1 MCLTLQQLNCLFRT
15 SIDCSRGF
23 WELVS
28 KSFHPHLP
36 CFTECLK
43 KKRKSLCFLDLY
55 LKKAKHL
62 TYTLKWKCRWNLK
75 FFSSLCIPSGHNI
88 MCGFN
93 IKFCLRSKFKLKP
106 LPIYVHTQKNMLSMR
121 KWPYCFKILFK
132 CPFVKDVILCNR
144 KWIN

>member
-15 SIDCSRGF
+15 STDCSRGF
-23 WELVS
+23 RELVS

-36 CFTECLK
+36 CFTESLK

-62 TYTLKWKCRWNLK
+62 THTLKWKCRWNLK

-93 IKFCLRSKFKLKP
+93 IKFAWEANSNSSLCLYMYTHKRICSAWENGPTVLKFYLNVLLLK
-106 LPIYVHTQKNMLSMR
+106 MS
-121 KWPYCFKILFK
+121 FS
-132 CPFVKDVILCNR
+132 VIENG
-144 KWIN
+144 